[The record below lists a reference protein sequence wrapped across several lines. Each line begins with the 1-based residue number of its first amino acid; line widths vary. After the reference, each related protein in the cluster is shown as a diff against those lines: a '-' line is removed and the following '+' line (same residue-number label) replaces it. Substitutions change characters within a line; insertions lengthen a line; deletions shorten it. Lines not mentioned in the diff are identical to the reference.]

1 MLSTVFMP
9 PAQTGRRMT
18 DSIFDAVIAYGIW
31 GVMLSSFLSCLLIPI
46 PTSLMMLAAGALA
59 ASGDLDLAPLI
70 AATFL
75 GAVMGDQTGFFIGRT
90 GGARVLARLGARSPA
105 RKAVIARA
113 EALVERRGGV
123 GVFFS
128 TWAVAP
134 LGPYVNIAAGAAR
147 LPWIRFTV
155 ADIMGELIWVNVYV
169 WTGYIFASNITEVST
184 LMSDVIGLLVATVV
198 AAVALYWAKGVLKAQ
213 KNKRG

>member
-1 MLSTVFMP
+1 
-9 PAQTGRRMT
+9 MT
-18 DSIFDAVIAYGIW
+18 DSIFAAVTAYGVW
-31 GVMLSSFLSCLLIPI
+31 GVMLASFLSCLLIPI

-59 ASGDLDLAPLI
+59 ASGDIDIAPLI
-70 AATFL
+70 MATFA

-105 RKAVIARA
+105 RRSVIARA
-113 EALVERRGGV
+113 EALVDRRGGV

-134 LGPYVNIAAGAAR
+134 LGPYVNIASGAAR
-147 LPWIRFTV
+147 LPWVRFTV
-155 ADIMGELIWVNVYV
+155 ADILGEMIWVNAYV
-169 WTGYIFASNITEVST
+169 WTGYVFANNISEVST

-213 KNKRG
+213 KLKRG